1 MIIVFDLDDTLYQEI
16 TYVKS
21 GFKVVADEMARKY
34 DLDSEVIYRDAL
46 LLLDRSG
53 RGHIFDTLLK
63 NYGYYTKREVQ
74 RLVTIYRLHSPNIQI
89 GGVEMKV
96 LKQCG
101 TNSNLYLVTDGN
113 KLVQAKKI
121 ESLGIGPL
129 FKRIFITHRF
139 GLDAAKPSL
148 KCFELIRKSE
158 NVSWTEIVYIA
169 DDPNKDFIA
178 LKKAG
183 AITIRVMTGRFASIE
198 KSIEYEADWR
208 IDSLGELPAMLKEL
222 NS

>member
-21 GFKVVADEMARKY
+21 GFKVVVDEMARKY

-63 NYGYYTKREVQ
+63 NYGHYTKREVQ

-148 KCFELIRKSE
+148 KCFEIIKNIEKTNWE
-158 NVSWTEIVYIA
+158 NMVYIG
-169 DDPNKDFIA
+169 DNPHKDFVN
-178 LKKAG
+178 LNKVN
-183 AITIRVMTGRFASIE
+183 AITIRILKGDYANHKV
-198 KSIEYEADWR
+198 
-208 IDSLGELPAMLKEL
+208 DSTYDAKHKIYDLNELYDLLKTNL
-222 NS
+222 